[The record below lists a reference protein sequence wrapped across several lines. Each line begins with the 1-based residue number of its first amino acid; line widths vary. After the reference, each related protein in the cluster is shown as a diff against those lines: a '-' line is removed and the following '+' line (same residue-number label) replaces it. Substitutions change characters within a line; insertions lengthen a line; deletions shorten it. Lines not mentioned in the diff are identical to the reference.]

1 MKKIIL
7 SVALATASLT
17 ALAGGS
23 TPVAQSSFSP
33 FYAGVNGGAAIPSGN
48 FAGPMLNTGFNL
60 GGFAGY
66 RFNENMRA
74 DLSIDYIRNALSND
88 YLRTNGLTSGHA
100 NQVAVLANAY
110 YDITQVNMAGL
121 VPYVG
126 AGLGWVHASV
136 SGSGFDTVSQN
147 AFGWQLATGV
157 NYNFSPNMGL
167 GLGYRFLATRLG
179 ANGNIND
186 EASAQTGYSNLINAS
201 LTYHFSM

>member
-48 FAGPMLNTGFNL
+48 FAGPMFNTGFNL

-74 DLSIDYIRNALSND
+74 DLSIDYIRNAFSD
-88 YLRTNGLTSGHA
+88 LTSAHA

-126 AGLGWVHASV
+126 AGLGWVHASWSI
-136 SGSGFDTVSQN
+136 SGASLSQN

-179 ANGNIND
+179 ANGNFGLD
-186 EASAQTGYSNLINAS
+186 SAQTGYSNLINAS

>member
-48 FAGPMLNTGFNL
+48 GSSAFNTGFNL

-74 DLSIDYIRNALSND
+74 DLSVDYIRNALSKDFLSAND
-88 YLRTNGLTSGHA
+88 ASSGHT

-126 AGLGWVHASV
+126 AGLGWVHVSASQDGV
-136 SGSGFDTVSQN
+136 SGSQN

-179 ANGNIND
+179 ANGDFND
-186 EASAQTGYSNLINAS
+186 GDSAQTGYSNLINAS

>member
-33 FYAGVNGGAAIPSGN
+33 FYAGVNGGAAIPSGQGSS
-48 FAGPMLNTGFNL
+48 ALNTGFNL

-74 DLSIDYIRNALSND
+74 DLSVDYIRNAYTD
-88 YLRTNGLTSGHA
+88 LTSAHL

-126 AGLGWVHASV
+126 AGLGWVHVSQSLNSV
-136 SGSGFDTVSQN
+136 SQSQN

-179 ANGNIND
+179 ANGNFTGD
-186 EASAQTGYSNLINAS
+186 SAQTGYSNLINAS